1 MAKQGLSQE
10 LRQTQRLSPLQ
21 IQTIKLL
28 ELPTLELERRVQQEL
43 EENPVLDEAPEEEKD
58 PEDDAPKNIS
68 LTEYGNSDP
77 TPSYKLYVN
86 NQGKDEKPQYNT
98 FSVKESLQQNLENQ
112 LGYCSLDERS
122 LQIARFIIG
131 MLDEDGYLRRDL
143 ESLCDDI
150 SFKLNLETTSDELE
164 GILKVIQGFE
174 PVGVGA
180 RDLRECLQLQLD
192 VDNPTPAQINARRII
207 DDCFDAL
214 AKKHYSRI
222 MQKLGIDE
230 AQLKSA
236 VDEITRLNPRP
247 GGQID
252 DTYSEQAQ
260 QIVPDFILELKDGV
274 PVISMPRFNIPEL
287 RVNKNYAELLMQ
299 AASKSSRQEK
309 EAVSFVKS
317 KLNSAKWFVEALKQ
331 RQKTLQNTMN
341 AIVAFQYDY
350 FIDGDETK
358 LKPMVLK
365 NIADSTGLDISTI
378 SRVVNCKYVQTH
390 FGIYPLKYF
399 FSEGLMTKT
408 GEEASTR
415 EIKAILTESIEA
427 EDKHKPMTDE
437 QLVDLLSAKGY
448 NVARRTVAKYRE
460 QLNIPIARLRKEI

>member
-1 MAKQGLSQE
+1 M
-10 LRQTQRLSPLQ
+10 RQTQRLSPLQ

-58 PEDDAPKNIS
+58 PEEETPKNVS
-68 LTEYGNSDP
+68 LSEYAGSDP

-112 LGYCSLDERS
+112 LGYCKLDEKS
-122 LQIARFIIG
+122 YQIALFMIG
-131 MLDEDGYLRRDL
+131 MLEEDGYLRRDL

-150 SFKLNLETTSDELE
+150 AFKMNIETTEEELE

-174 PVGVGA
+174 PAGVGA
-180 RDLRECLQLQLD
+180 RDLRECLLLQLD
-192 VDNPTPAQINARRII
+192 VDNPTENQVNARRIVS
-207 DDCFDAL
+207 DCFEAL
-214 AKKHYSRI
+214 AKKHYQKI
-222 MQKLGIDE
+222 TQKLGLSE
-230 AQLKSA
+230 QQLKEA
-236 VDEITRLNPRP
+236 IEEITHLNPKP

-252 DTYSEQAQ
+252 DTYSDQAQ

-274 PVISMPRFNIPEL
+274 PVITMPRFNIPEL

-309 EAVSFVKS
+309 EAVSFVKT

-341 AIVAFQYDY
+341 AIVSFQYEY

-399 FSEGLMTKT
+399 FSEGLMTKS

-415 EIKAILTESIEA
+415 EIKAILTESIEG

-437 QLVDLLSAKGY
+437 QLVDLLSSKGY
-448 NVARRTVAKYRE
+448 NVARRTVAKYRD
-460 QLNIPIARLRKEI
+460 QLGIPIARLRKEI

>member
-1 MAKQGLSQE
+1 MAKQGLTQE

-28 ELPTLELERRVQQEL
+28 ELPTLELERRIQQEL
-43 EENPVLDEAPEEEKD
+43 EDNPVLDEAPEEEN
-58 PEDDAPKNIS
+58 PEEETPKNIS
-68 LTEYGNSDP
+68 LSEYGNSDP

-112 LGYCSLDERS
+112 LGYCKIDEHTE
-122 LQIARFIIG
+122 QIAKFMIG
-131 MLDEDGYLRRDL
+131 MLEEDGYLRRDL

-150 SFKLNLETTSDELE
+150 AFKLNIETTPEELE
-164 GILKVIQGFE
+164 NILKIIQGFE
-174 PVGVGA
+174 PAGVGA
-180 RDLRECLQLQLD
+180 RNLRECLLLQLD
-192 VDNPTPAQINARRII
+192 VDDPTPAQKNARAIV
-207 DDCFDAL
+207 DECFDSL
-214 AKKHYSRI
+214 AKKHYPKI
-222 MQKLGIDE
+222 MQKLGLDE
-230 AQLKSA
+230 AQLKA
-236 VDEITRLNPRP
+236 ALDEITRLNPRP

-252 DTYSEQAQ
+252 DTYSDQAQ
-260 QIVPDFILELKDGV
+260 QIVPDFILDLKDGV
-274 PVISMPRFNIPEL
+274 PVITMPRFNVPEL
-287 RVNKNYAELLMQ
+287 RVNKNYADMLMQ
-299 AASKSSRQEK
+299 AAGKSSRQEK
-309 EAVSFVKS
+309 DAITFVKS
-317 KLNSAKWFVEALKQ
+317 KLNSAKWFVEAIKQ

-399 FSEGLMTKT
+399 FSEGLMTKS

-415 EIKAILTESIEA
+415 EIKSILTDCISS

-437 QLVDLLSAKGY
+437 QLVEVLSSKGY
-448 NVARRTVAKYRE
+448 NVARRTLAKYRD
-460 QLNIPIARLRKEI
+460 QLGIPIARLRKEL

>member
-1 MAKQGLSQE
+1 M
-10 LRQTQRLSPLQ
+10 RQTQRLSPLQ

-43 EENPVLDEAPEEEKD
+43 EENPVLDEAVDEEKD
-58 PEDDAPKNIS
+58 PEDDSPKNVS
-68 LTEYGNSDP
+68 LSEYGNSDP

-98 FSVKESLQQNLENQ
+98 FSVKESLQQSLENQ
-112 LGYCSLDERS
+112 LGYCQLDERS
-122 LQIARFIIG
+122 MQIARFMIG
-131 MLDEDGYLRRDL
+131 MLEEDGYLRRDL
-143 ESLCDDI
+143 ESLSDDI
-150 SFKLNLETTSDELE
+150 LFKLGIETNEEELE

-174 PVGVGA
+174 PVGIAA
-180 RDLRECLQLQLD
+180 RDLQECLLLQLD
-192 VDNPTPAQINARRII
+192 VDNPTESQANARRIVE
-207 DDCFDAL
+207 DCFDAL
-214 AKKHYSRI
+214 AKKHYSKI
-222 MQKLGIDE
+222 SQKLNITE
-230 AQLKSA
+230 EQLKSA
-236 VDEITRLNPRP
+236 IDEIVRLNPKP

-252 DTYSEQAQ
+252 DTYSDQAQ

-274 PVISMPRFNIPEL
+274 PVITMPRFNIPEL

-299 AASKSSRQEK
+299 AASQSSRQEK
-309 EAVSFVKS
+309 EAISFVKS
-317 KLNSAKWFVEALKQ
+317 KLNSAKWFVEAIKQ

-399 FSEGLMTKT
+399 FSEGLVTKS

-415 EIKAILTESIEA
+415 EIKAILTESIDS

-460 QLNIPIARLRKEI
+460 QLKIPIARLRKQI